1 VTVQGISVVVKSK
14 DREGAVGR
22 YSALLESH
30 DLEEFEIEGT
40 GLTVTVFRG
49 LSILSGTEAALSRA
63 ESLIASA
70 FVDSLATTKERLV
83 DSGWTIVG
91 SLGSPNSL
99 LARDADGSVIEFVER
114 PDGSSRS
121 NRPFLRPES
130 STGEPMSSY
139 KLDNPARELTEALA
153 KAPPLSRVPLADARR
168 AVEAAQSA
176 PIPMPDIDESW
187 VTVPTDFGD
196 VRVRL
201 VRPPGENGPLPV
213 IVYLHG
219 GGWVIGGS
227 VTHDLL
233 TRRLSVGANAV
244 VAFVEY
250 SLAPEAKYPVQ
261 IEQSYAIAQWIGKRG
276 ETDGFDPTRVA
287 VAGDSA
293 GGNMATVLAIIAK
306 QRGDLQFVHQ
316 SLYYPMTDANAEATE
331 SLRLFR
337 DGPYGSAEG
346 LELFW
351 RSYLADEGLRREI
364 TVSPL
369 QATLADLEG
378 LPPALVI
385 VDQNDLLRDQG
396 EAYADKLRDAGV
408 LTTSVRFNG
417 TIHDFMRLHALRDS
431 ESTRAAI
438 ALAAV
443 ALRRAFGAD

>member
-1 VTVQGISVVVKSK
+1 
-14 DREGAVGR
+14 
-22 YSALLESH
+22 
-30 DLEEFEIEGT
+30 
-40 GLTVTVFRG
+40 
-49 LSILSGTEAALSRA
+49 
-63 ESLIASA
+63 
-70 FVDSLATTKERLV
+70 
-83 DSGWTIVG
+83 
-91 SLGSPNSL
+91 
-99 LARDADGSVIEFVER
+99 
-114 PDGSSRS
+114 
-121 NRPFLRPES
+121 
-130 STGEPMSSY
+130 MSSY
-139 KLDNPARELTEALA
+139 KLDKPALGLTEALS
-153 KAPPLSRVPLADARR
+153 KAPPLTRVPLSEARR

-176 PIPMPDIDESW
+176 PIPMPAIDESW
-187 VTVPTDFGD
+187 ITVPTDCGD

-201 VRPPGENGPLPV
+201 VRPPGTKGALPV

-219 GGWVIGGS
+219 GGWIIGSS

-261 IEQSYAIAQWIGKRG
+261 IEQSYAIARWIRDRG
-276 ETDGFDPTRVA
+276 EAHGFDATRLA

-293 GGNMATVLAIIAK
+293 GGNMATVLTIIAK
-306 QRGDLQFVHQ
+306 QRADLQFVHQ
-316 SLYYPMTDANAEATE
+316 SLYYPMTDANPEDTE
-331 SLRLFR
+331 RLCLFR

-351 RSYLADEGLRREI
+351 SSYLADEGLRRAI

-417 TIHDFMRLHALRDS
+417 TIHDFMRLNALRDS

-438 ALAAV
+438 ALAVV
-443 ALRRAFGAD
+443 ALQRAFGTD